1 MKKYF
6 PFLMV
11 LLLAIACGKTDPDTT
26 IPGGTD
32 GNLATT
38 DGVIPDTPDADEEDN
53 YGSTN
58 FDRDITITF
67 SESEDAAV
75 QGDEKGIVTVSGN
88 HVTVN
93 NTTSEKVRYTLV
105 GHTNDGSFKIAASQ
119 KKQAIVLNG
128 VHLVN
133 LSGAA
138 INIQSGKRC
147 FVYVNDANTLEDEGS
162 SAYTVSG
169 TEDQK
174 GVLFSEG
181 QLIFCGE
188 GSLTV
193 CAHNMVG
200 KNGITSDDYIHITDA
215 PYIVVKCDP
224 CAGHGIKGK
233 DYVRISDLCTVE
245 VYTGADMKKGII
257 SDDYVLIEGGNTY
270 VTVSGGTAYDS
281 EDAEYKGSAGVK
293 ADNYF
298 AMTGGKLTILNTGNG
313 GKGIHAGSY
322 DFDPTDHKVA
332 DSYISGGIIDITVEG
347 REQNDVSAK
356 GIKVGWAIKDGTGD
370 HAKVLA
376 NAGNLLIGGGKIKI
390 SSLHGEGLESKGCLY
405 ISGGELSVTSE
416 ADDAINCQGQL
427 DVTGGYVYAYSSA
440 NDAMDS
446 NHDMVLSGGYVLAIC
461 TNGTPELGLDA
472 NSEDGYRV
480 YIKSGATVVSYGGI
494 EGGFSAAQSVYS
506 FSAAG
511 NAWNALYGSNG
522 YLCAFK
528 SPSSG
533 VSTFAVSAPGLSSGY
548 KSVSVSGATLCEE
561 AWAVEG
567 ISGGTSVTLG
577 TYSSG
582 GQGGGGNPPGGNP
595 PGWHKP

>member
-1 MKKYF
+1 MKKYI

-11 LLLAIACGKTDPDTT
+11 LLLAMSCGKTEPDTT
-26 IPGGTD
+26 DTD

-38 DGVIPDTPDADEEDN
+38 DGVIPDTPDADNEDN
-53 YGSTN
+53 YNSTT
-58 FDRDITITF
+58 FDRNITITF
-67 SESEDAAV
+67 SNEADASV
-75 QGDEKGIVTVSGN
+75 EGDVNGIVSVSGN

-93 NTTSEKVRYTLV
+93 NTTTEKVRYTLV
-105 GHTNDGSFKIAASQ
+105 GSTGDGSFKIASSG

-128 VHLVN
+128 VSLTN

-147 FVYVNDANTLEDEGS
+147 FVYVNDYNNLNDEGS
-162 SAYTVSG
+162 SPYTVSG

-174 GVLFSEG
+174 AVLFSEG

-193 CAHNMVG
+193 CAHNPVG
-200 KNGITSDDYIHITDA
+200 KNGITSDDYIHIMDS
-215 PYIVVKCDP
+215 PRIEVNCDP
-224 CAGHGIKGK
+224 NAGHGIKGK
-233 DYVRISDLCTVE
+233 DYVRISGGKLE
-245 VYTGADMKKGII
+245 VTTTAAMKKGII

-270 VTVSGGTAYDS
+270 VYVSGGTAYDS

-298 AMTGGKLTILNTGNG
+298 AMTGGTLTINNTGNG

-332 DSYISGGIIDITVEG
+332 DSYISGGIIDITVAG

-356 GIKVGWAIKDGTGD
+356 GIKVGWAIKDGTDD

-376 NAGNLLIGGGKIKI
+376 NAGNLLIGGGKITI
-390 SSLHGEGLESKGCLY
+390 TSDGGEGLESKGCLY
-405 ISGGELSVTSE
+405 ISGGELSVTSK

-461 TNGTPELGLDA
+461 TKGSPELGLDA
-472 NSEDGYRV
+472 NSEEHYKV

-494 EGGFSAAQSVYS
+494 ESGFSAEQSVYS
-506 FSAAG
+506 FSGTG
-511 NAWNALYGSNG
+511 NAWNALYGSGG

-533 VSTFAVSAPGLSSGY
+533 VSSFAVSAPGLSSGY
-548 KSVSVSGATLCEE
+548 KSVSVGGETFCGG
-561 AWAVEG
+561 AWAVG
-567 ISGGTSVTLG
+567 NISGGTSVTLG
-577 TYSSG
+577 DYSG
-582 GQGGGGNPPGGNP
+582 GGSGGPGGGFPGGGGGRPRP
-595 PGWHKP
+595 

>member
-1 MKKYF
+1 MKKYL
-6 PFLMV
+6 PFLFAA
-11 LLLAIACGKTDPDTT
+11 LLMAGCGKTNPDTT
-26 IPGGTD
+26 TAD
-32 GNLATT
+32 SNLATT

-53 YGSTN
+53 YKSTN

-67 SESEDAAV
+67 SNEADASV
-75 QGDEKGIVTVSGN
+75 EGDVNGIVSVSGN

-93 NTTSEKVRYTLV
+93 NTTTEKVRYTLV
-105 GHTNDGSFKIAASQ
+105 GSTSDGSFKIAASQ

-147 FVYVNDANTLEDEGS
+147 FVCVNAENTLEDEGS
-162 SAYTVSG
+162 SPYTVSG

-174 GVLFSEG
+174 AVLFSEG

-188 GSLTV
+188 GQLTV
-193 CAHNMVG
+193 SAHNTIG
-200 KNGITSDDYIHITDA
+200 KNGITSDDYIHVMDA
-215 PYIVVKCDP
+215 PNIVVNCDP

-245 VYTGADMKKGII
+245 VSTSADMKKGII
-257 SDDYVLIEGGNTY
+257 SDDYVLVEGGST
-270 VTVSGGTAYDS
+270 TVNVHGGTAYDS
-281 EDAEYKGSAGVK
+281 EDKEYKGSAGVK

-298 AMTGGKLTILNTGNG
+298 AMTGGTLTIKNTGNG

-322 DFDPTDHKVA
+322 DFDATNHTVA
-332 DSYISGGIIDITVEG
+332 DSYISGGTIKIETKG
-347 REQNDVSAK
+347 SEQNDVSAK
-356 GIKVGWAIKDGTGD
+356 GIKVGWAIKNGTDD

-376 NAGNLLIGGGKIKI
+376 NAGNLLIGGGKITI
-390 SSLHGEGLESKGCLY
+390 TSTGGEGLESKGCLF
-405 ISGGELSVTSE
+405 ISGGELSVTSQ

-427 DVTGGYVYAYSSA
+427 DVTGGYVYAFSSA

-446 NHDMVLSGGYVLAIC
+446 NQNMILSGGYVLAIS
-461 TNGTPELGLDA
+461 TRGTPELGLDA
-472 NSEDGYRV
+472 NSEDGYKV

-506 FSAAG
+506 FSGAG

-528 SPSSG
+528 SPSAS

-548 KSVSVSGATLCEE
+548 KSVSVGGETFCGEK
-561 AWAVEG
+561 WAVAN
-567 ISGGTSVTLG
+567 ISGGTSVALSN
-577 TYSSG
+577 YSG
-582 GQGGGGNPPGGNP
+582 GGSGNPGGGFPGGGGGGHRP
-595 PGWHKP
+595 